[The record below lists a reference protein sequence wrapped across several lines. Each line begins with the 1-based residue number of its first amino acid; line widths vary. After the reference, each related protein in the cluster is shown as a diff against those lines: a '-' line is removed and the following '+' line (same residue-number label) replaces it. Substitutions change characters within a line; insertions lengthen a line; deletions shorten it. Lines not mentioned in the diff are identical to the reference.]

1 MDFLPAIIDI
11 ATGGA
16 LSEIQDKNNEER
28 ARDAFERQVY
38 LRSTAHQAEVEDLR
52 KAGLNP
58 ILSANKGGASAP
70 SVAMAAGG
78 AAPGGTF
85 SASQAS
91 NAQARLSDEQGR
103 SQQMQQHLMAAQAR
117 QASSAAAVND
127 SQVHVQ
133 EATRLKILSEVPQI
147 QADTKLK
154 SALERLS
161 GAQFGLTGAQQAH
174 SEASANESIQRTAN
188 LALDAQSIEERLKA
202 LRTEGKIDESMFGE
216 VMRIINRGVQSI
228 RGSVPV
234 PGR

>member
-1 MDFLPAIIDI
+1 MGWISDL
-11 ATGGA
+11 GA
-16 LSEIQDKNNEER
+16 GILGKNQDDSNAEER
-28 ARDAFERQVY
+28 AREAFERTVY
-38 LRSTAHQAEVEDLR
+38 LRSTAHQAAVDDMR
-52 KAGLNP
+52 SAGLNP
-58 ILSANKGGASAP
+58 VLAATKGVSP
-70 SVAMAAGG
+70 TSVVGS
-78 AAPGGTF
+78 PGGTSGGLQVN
-85 SASQAS
+85 SARSDADT
-91 NAQARLSDEQGR
+91 AQVGLTKEQER
-103 SQQMQQHLMAAQAR
+103 SQQMQQHLMEAQAR

-174 SEASANESIQRTAN
+174 SEASAKESAQRTTN
-188 LALDAQSIEERLKA
+188 LGLEAASVEERLKA
-202 LRTEGKIDESMFGE
+202 LRTEGKIDDSMFGE